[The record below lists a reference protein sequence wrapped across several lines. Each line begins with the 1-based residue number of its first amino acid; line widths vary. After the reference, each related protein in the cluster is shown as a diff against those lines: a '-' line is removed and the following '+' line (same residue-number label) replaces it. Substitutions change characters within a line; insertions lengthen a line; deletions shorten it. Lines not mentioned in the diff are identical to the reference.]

1 MFKKIKRLKQQ
12 KEANKELYLHYKEL
26 FEVSVSEL
34 KFYKM
39 RVENL
44 KNIIEE
50 IETVGEDTLTKK
62 LCKIGIERDNLDVI
76 IHNKQICYNQKNGSL
91 KE

>member
-1 MFKKIKRLKQQ
+1 MFNRIKKLKQQ

-44 KNIIEE
+44 KNIINE
-50 IETVGEDTLTKK
+50 IETVTDDNITKK
-62 LCKIGIERDNLDVI
+62 LCKIGIERDNLDTI
-76 IHNKQICYNQKNGSL
+76 IHNRQTCCNQNNGS
-91 KE
+91 

>member
-1 MFKKIKRLKQQ
+1 MFNRIKKLKQQ
-12 KEANKELYLHYKEL
+12 KEANKELYIHYKEL
-26 FEVSVSEL
+26 FKVSVSEL

-50 IETVGEDTLTKK
+50 IEIVTDDKITNRMCK
-62 LCKIGIERDNLDVI
+62 LGIERDNLDVI
-76 IHNKQICYNQKNGSL
+76 IHNRQICCNQNNGLL
-91 KE
+91 KG

>member
-1 MFKKIKRLKQQ
+1 MFKKIKKLKQQ
-12 KEANKELYLHYKEL
+12 KEANKELYSHYKEL

-39 RVENL
+39 RIENL

-50 IETVGEDTLTKK
+50 IETITDDNLTKK
-62 LCKIGIERDNLDVI
+62 LCKIGIERDNIDTI
-76 IHNKQICYNQKNGSL
+76 IHNKTICYNQNNGSL
-91 KE
+91 IE